1 MEDAGVLPQL
11 LDGLAQAAEAEE
23 RRRWAQ
29 RCADALE
36 LEGIA
41 ASLNSELVWF
51 SNDTS
56 ARLEDAQFTLG
67 QGPGLAPDFDQVPYQ
82 VADLGQAADE
92 RWPQFAAEARKL
104 GVRAV
109 FVWPLRAGAARFG
122 TLTGYRSRP
131 GPLTGRQAHDG
142 LRVADV
148 LAGRLLA
155 WWPGAEATHGG
166 RGPQVRWR
174 CTASRSIRPP
184 ASSVTG
190 WASRSTRHWCG
201 CAPRRTPP
209 TGPSPTSPT
218 TSCASCHRDARPRP
232 ATGLL
237 TVRGDTA

>member
-11 LDGLAQAAEAEE
+11 LAGLAQAAEAEE
-23 RRRWAQ
+23 HRRWAQ

-51 SNDTS
+51 SDDTS

-82 VADLGQAADE
+82 VADLGQAAGE

-104 GVRAV
+104 GVRAM

-155 WWPGAEATHGG
+155 WHPDTQAQNG
-166 RGPQVRWR
+166 RGAAGAVEVHRVEVYQAAGVLSHRLGVAVDEALVRLR
-174 CTASRSIRPP
+174 AQAYAADRP
-184 ASSVTG
+184 VTDI
-190 WASRSTRHWCG
+190 AHDILREL
-201 CAPRRTPP
+201 PP
-209 TGPSPTSPT
+209 
-218 TSCASCHRDARPRP
+218 
-232 ATGLL
+232 
-237 TVRGDTA
+237 

>member
-29 RCADALE
+29 RCARALE

-51 SNDTS
+51 SDDTS

-67 QGPGLAPDFDQVPYQ
+67 QGPGLTPDFDQVPYQ
-82 VADLGQAADE
+82 VPDLGEELDE

-155 WWPGAEATHGG
+155 WWPGAEAAHGG
-166 RGPQVRWR
+166 RGAAGAVEVHRIEVYQAAGVLSHRLGVAVDEALVRLR
-174 CTASRSIRPP
+174 AQAYAADRP
-184 ASSVTG
+184 VTDV
-190 WASRSTRHWCG
+190 AHDILREL
-201 CAPRRTPP
+201 PP
-209 TGPSPTSPT
+209 
-218 TSCASCHRDARPRP
+218 
-232 ATGLL
+232 
-237 TVRGDTA
+237 

>member
-11 LDGLAQAAEAEE
+11 LAGLAQAAEAEE

-29 RCADALE
+29 RCAQALE

-51 SNDTS
+51 SDDTS

-82 VADLGQAADE
+82 VADLDQAADE
-92 RWPQFAAEARKL
+92 RWPQFAAEARKF

-155 WWPGAEATHGG
+155 WHPDTQAQNG
-166 RGPQVRWR
+166 RGAAGAVEVHRIEVYQAAGVLSHRLGIAVDEALVRLR
-174 CTASRSIRPP
+174 AQAYAADRP
-184 ASSVTG
+184 VTDI
-190 WASRSTRHWCG
+190 AHDILREL
-201 CAPRRTPP
+201 PP
-209 TGPSPTSPT
+209 
-218 TSCASCHRDARPRP
+218 
-232 ATGLL
+232 
-237 TVRGDTA
+237 